1 MTSTSL
7 KLTPAFRSVEPEVE
21 PREVVKRIVPEN
33 PPAPPI
39 ISKPGELSR
48 IPVNYRE
55 DTFGGS
61 RTHDLKFFVSFLFC
75 LWHSCFRLFVFV
87 FHIPFVGPS
96 FATGASAGVMRSQLK
111 TDGQTPGRDE
121 NVGGD
126 DDGNSEEAIPF
137 IAHALPEMMNFGKR
151 TLVMVRPCDVTPR
164 VIWAF
169 FFFH

>member
-61 RTHDLKFFVSFLFC
+61 RTHDFKFFVSFLFC
-75 LWHSCFRLFVFV
+75 LWHSCLRLFVFV
-87 FHIPFVGPS
+87 FFT
-96 FATGASAGVMRSQLK
+96 FL
-111 TDGQTPGRDE
+111 
-121 NVGGD
+121 
-126 DDGNSEEAIPF
+126 
-137 IAHALPEMMNFGKR
+137 L
-151 TLVMVRPCDVTPR
+151 
-164 VIWAF
+164 
-169 FFFH
+169 